1 MAPIGCCQQGRNF
14 RASLRPTPNGR
25 DAWWYADCGG
35 TLIMSVRL
43 MAPSLAG
50 MSPRSCIQCITDVP
64 HLWLKGT
71 FRMTKHILL
80 VDDTIDI
87 LRLLRMMLEE
97 HNHQVSVL
105 DSGRGVV
112 EFVRLNKPDL
122 IVLDLRLG
130 EESGIPVLRALKT
143 NPDTAAVPVVVYTAS
158 LIDAEKTQKMI
169 ASEPETFVDTR
180 VLQKPFALDELLSI
194 IA

>member
-1 MAPIGCCQQGRNF
+1 
-14 RASLRPTPNGR
+14 
-25 DAWWYADCGG
+25 
-35 TLIMSVRL
+35 
-43 MAPSLAG
+43 
-50 MSPRSCIQCITDVP
+50 
-64 HLWLKGT
+64 
-71 FRMTKHILL
+71 MTKHILL

>member
-1 MAPIGCCQQGRNF
+1 
-14 RASLRPTPNGR
+14 
-25 DAWWYADCGG
+25 
-35 TLIMSVRL
+35 
-43 MAPSLAG
+43 
-50 MSPRSCIQCITDVP
+50 
-64 HLWLKGT
+64 
-71 FRMTKHILL
+71 MTKHILI
-80 VDDTIDI
+80 VDDTVDI

-130 EESGIPVLRALKT
+130 EESGIPILRELKT
-143 NPDTAAVPVVVYTAS
+143 NTETAAVPVVVYTAS
-158 LIDAEKTQKMI
+158 MIDAEKTQKMI
-169 ASEPETFVDTR
+169 ISEPGIFVDTR